1 MKLNNPTPF
10 EVTAIPLMGS
20 GDRSMMTVIAKATYT
35 IRPDG
40 IDLST
45 EQTPIAFGDHFYA
58 RDQGGGILYE
68 SDIVPFKLRA
78 DIVLSGSAYAP
89 EGRAADW
96 IDASL
101 KVGDHQKTLRVFG
114 KRLWNYTGIFSR
126 KYRITQTQ
134 PLLHCPI
141 TYQDAFGGVDVT
153 TGEFCAKNPT
163 GKGFFSLKTNEKL
176 AGKPLPS
183 IEDPYNQIKSVYDH
197 PDPVGFGFYN
207 RAWVP
212 RSEYAGTYDDKWR
225 KIRRSRYPEDFDFR
239 YFNGAH
245 PDLQVDGY
253 LRGDEVVEL
262 KNLTRDGYAE
272 FNLPAV
278 RPTCHIRG
286 SHRKGEK
293 HIKMNL
299 DTLFLEPDKSSFC
312 MVWRGAI
319 ALTELADADMLMI
332 NISTLHREIRKSA

>member
-10 EVTAIPLMGS
+10 EVTAIPLKGP
-20 GDRSMMTVIAKATYT
+20 GDQNMMTVIAKATYA
-35 IRPDG
+35 IRPG
-40 IDLST
+40 GLDLSS
-45 EQTPIAFGDHFYA
+45 EQIPIAFGDHFYA

-68 SDIVPFKLRA
+68 SDIVPFKPRA

-89 EGRAADW
+89 EGRATDCV
-96 IDASL
+96 DAVL

-126 KYRITQTQ
+126 KYRITQAQ
-134 PLLHCPI
+134 PLLQCPI
-141 TYQDAFGGVDVT
+141 TYQDAFGGVDAT

-163 GKGFFSLKTNEKL
+163 GKGFFSLRTNEKL

-183 IEDPYNQIKSVYDH
+183 IEDPQNQIISVHDH

-207 RAWVP
+207 RTWTP
-212 RSEYAGTYDDKWR
+212 RSDYAGTYDDKWR
-225 KIRRSRYPEDFDFR
+225 KTRRSWFPEDFDFR

-253 LRGDEVVEL
+253 LSGDEVVEL
-262 KNLTRDGYAE
+262 KNLTRDGHAK

-278 RPTCHIRG
+278 RLIGYVQRQ
-286 SHRKGEK
+286 HRKGEK
-293 HIKMNL
+293 RIIMNL

-319 ALTELADADMLMI
+319 ALAELADTDMLII
-332 NISTLHREIRKSA
+332 NISTLGREIRKSA